1 MSYIPNEYVLKLDS
15 QTTGNPIAVELYTTR
30 DGLFVV
36 DNSIDFSNRS
46 IIISEVRQA
55 NRLQD
60 TGFKLLPATPLL
72 EIGLE
77 RVAAPAMIMRTAG
90 EPFVLD
96 EDLQHFIDKPIK
108 LHLITINIVGGN
120 NNG

>member
-30 DGLFVV
+30 DNEFLI

-46 IIISEVRQA
+46 IIISEFRQA
-55 NRLQD
+55 KSIEN

-72 EIGLE
+72 QIGLE
-77 RVAAPAMIMRTAG
+77 RVATPVVAIRTAG
-90 EPFVLD
+90 DPFILD
-96 EDLQHFIDKPIK
+96 EDLRHCIDKPIK